1 MLNHANA
8 SEHQLDS
15 ILAKPAPSNFAA
27 TQAEANG
34 LPRLRLAYLPKA
46 VFCVPLVAQWLW
58 LGARHR
64 SMTLPSSMNPSIET
78 GGLAG
83 ESEAECL
90 ALIGMEFADQIGPL
104 APHHRA

>member
-1 MLNHANA
+1 
-8 SEHQLDS
+8 
-15 ILAKPAPSNFAA
+15 
-27 TQAEANG
+27 
-34 LPRLRLAYLPKA
+34 
-46 VFCVPLVAQWLW
+46 
-58 LGARHR
+58 
-64 SMTLPSSMNPSIET
+64 MTLPSSMNPSIET